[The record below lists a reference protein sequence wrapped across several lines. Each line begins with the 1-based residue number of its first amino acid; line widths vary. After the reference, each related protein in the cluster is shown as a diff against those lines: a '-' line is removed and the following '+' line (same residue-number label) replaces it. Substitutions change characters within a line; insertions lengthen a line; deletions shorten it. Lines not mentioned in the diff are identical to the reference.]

1 MTRHDSQAFRVA
13 STYSLFF
20 GCQIP
25 IPAALM
31 LTGPM
36 ADQAPSF
43 ESVQRAL
50 EAHLAPSVHLQSL
63 PRALELLAHVAL
75 IADKLS
81 EEVARILDVSARM
94 HTRNRLEGLSDRSVE
109 RLQRCKADAE
119 KVSTRIWQLSVDLR
133 LNVSLFIFAITREL
147 MNSAHR
153 RRSVASEEGIDQDL
167 IPDRL
172 LLPGTYVQ
180 GRTIIFEKDVQIIET
195 VHTRHVGSYCPRV
208 QACRKGFSR
217 MV

>member
-36 ADQAPSF
+36 TDQAPSF

-81 EEVARILDVSARM
+81 EEIAQILDVSARM

-133 LNVSLFIFAITREL
+133 LNVSLLTFTITRTL
-147 MNSAHR
+147 MKTAHR
-153 RRSVASEEGIDQDL
+153 RRSVAREEGIDQDL

-172 LLPGTYVQ
+172 LLPGTSGQ
-180 GRTIIFEKDVQIIET
+180 RRTIIFEKDVQIVEI
-195 VHTRHVGSYCPRV
+195 VHTRHVGSYRSRV
-208 QACRKGFSR
+208 RACRESLSR
-217 MV
+217 LV